1 MEQLNK
7 EIQEAITKNLPAQVG
22 EALQQLL
29 AKATKDAQ
37 ELADAKRYIEQHGK
51 LSENLSNSVAELQ
64 TQLERHANI
73 DDRLRELDEA
83 KRDRKI
89 FELETKLAAEQRV
102 THILDQTLSKLVR
115 NIEYRNTLFGKE
127 NIPITGHNAPSW
139 VAVQDVNRTSTTSG
153 E

>member
-1 MEQLNK
+1 MEQFNK
-7 EIQEAITKNLPAQVG
+7 EIQEAIAKNLPAQVG

-37 ELADAKRYIEQHGK
+37 ELADAKLYIEQHGK
-51 LSENLSNSVAELQ
+51 LSENLSNRVAELQ
-64 TQLERHANI
+64 TQLERHSNI
-73 DDRLRELDEA
+73 DDRLLELEEA

-127 NIPITGHNAPSW
+127 NIPINGHNNPGW
-139 VAVQDVNRTSTTSG
+139 VAVQDVNRTSTACS